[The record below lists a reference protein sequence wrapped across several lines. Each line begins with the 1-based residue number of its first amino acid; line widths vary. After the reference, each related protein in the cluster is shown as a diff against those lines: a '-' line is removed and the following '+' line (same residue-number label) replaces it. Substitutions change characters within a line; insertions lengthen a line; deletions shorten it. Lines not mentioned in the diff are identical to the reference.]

1 MGNSTMTASNIS
13 LVLLDVEGTVSPLA
27 FVHETLFPYARRELA
42 AFLAK
47 YYRNE
52 PVEQALE
59 QLAADAGAPSFASWC
74 PYDISEPQAYAWV
87 IKHLQE
93 LMDNDA
99 KTTGLKLL
107 QGLIWE
113 QGYLAG
119 KLHSTVF
126 PDVAPA
132 FEQWRRAGVELRI
145 YSSGSVHAQRLFF
158 AYTEA
163 GDLTS
168 YLSGYHDTT
177 SGPKRASESYRTIS
191 QETRYAA
198 SQILFVSDVP
208 EELDAAREAGYQT
221 ALAVRPGNRSVAEA
235 AHPSISSLAEIELT

>member
-1 MGNSTMTASNIS
+1 MTVSNIT

-27 FVHETLFPYARRELA
+27 FVHETLFPFARRELA

-59 QLAADAGAPSFASWC
+59 QLAVDAGAPSFASWC
-74 PYDISEPQAYAWV
+74 PYDVAEPQAYAWV
-87 IKHLQE
+87 IKHVQE

-119 KLHSTVF
+119 KLRSTIF
-126 PDVAPA
+126 SDVAPA
-132 FEQWRRAGVELRI
+132 FEEWRRDGLELRI

-158 AYTEA
+158 AHTDE
-163 GDLTS
+163 GDLTP

-177 SGPKRASESYRTIS
+177 SGPKRACESYRTIS
-191 QETRYAA
+191 QETRHAA
-198 SQILFVSDVP
+198 SQILFLSDVP

-221 ALAVRPGNRSVAEA
+221 AWAVRPGNRTVESS
-235 AHPSISSLAEIELT
+235 AHPSITSLSEIEFV